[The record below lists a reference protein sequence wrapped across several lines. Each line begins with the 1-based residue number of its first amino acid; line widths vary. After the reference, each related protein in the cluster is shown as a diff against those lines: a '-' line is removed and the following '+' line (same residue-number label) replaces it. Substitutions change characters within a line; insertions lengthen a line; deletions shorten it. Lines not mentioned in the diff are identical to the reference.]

1 MTHRNWKNHAG
12 GGGPPRL
19 DILVPVTDDPID
31 LSINVGLTKGTDS
44 KRLIYLRGFTY
55 ILRSAQQLK

>member
-1 MTHRNWKNHAG
+1 VKPKLPLLHCLPLFDKKVAKAAKPLAFSG
-12 GGGPPRL
+12 
-19 DILVPVTDDPID
+19 
-31 LSINVGLTKGTDS
+31 VGLTKGTDS